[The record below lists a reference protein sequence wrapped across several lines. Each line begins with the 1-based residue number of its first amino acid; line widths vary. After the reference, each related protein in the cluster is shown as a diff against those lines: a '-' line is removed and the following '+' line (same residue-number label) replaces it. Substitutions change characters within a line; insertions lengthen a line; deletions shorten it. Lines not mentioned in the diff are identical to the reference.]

1 MGIRDVMSVR
11 SIRGIRGVRGVRV
24 RGVNVIL
31 DNTRC
36 ENFVNFQRKITYTPT
51 NIQVS
56 IMEYIQVSIQVL
68 QA

>member
-11 SIRGIRGVRGVRV
+11 SIRGIRGVRV